1 MAIRSAFWRKEK
13 AETATACDDCEVVE
27 RQKDILA
34 QVNFFLQRASLSG
47 SCADVCCSQL
57 LRDESEPFVMP
68 KFNEMKR
75 VRSAGIL
82 LCGAVLAIAPAMA
95 LQCAPPA
102 APQGDAQGPP
112 PGGRGGRGGMNPE
125 RRLEMMQK
133 ELSLTADQTTAIKA
147 VFEDERTKMEA
158 ARSADA
164 SLSPEDRRAKMM
176 AMRQEENTKIEAV
189 LTPDQKTKY
198 EAMMAKQRERMEN
211 RQGGGPPPPPPQ

>member
-1 MAIRSAFWRKEK
+1 
-13 AETATACDDCEVVE
+13 
-27 RQKDILA
+27 
-34 QVNFFLQRASLSG
+34 
-47 SCADVCCSQL
+47 
-57 LRDESEPFVMP
+57 MP
-68 KFNEMKR
+68 KFNEIKR
-75 VRSAGIL
+75 VRNAGIL

-176 AMRQEENTKIEAV
+176 AMRQDENTKIEAV
-189 LTPDQKTKY
+189 LTSDQKTKY
-198 EAMMAKQRERMEN
+198 EAMQARQRERMEN
-211 RQGGGPPPPPPQ
+211 RQGGGPPPPPPPPQ